1 MSSELKRSLRE
12 KRGSLTDST
21 YKLMKALPKKRCTVA
36 PAGEVLHPA
45 TMPENCKE
53 LQGCKPAVFTSLR
66 ESFTTVFLSKTK
78 SIAYMHVC
86 GGKAKKN
93 TIKQINSNE
102 VDLIIFINES
112 EK

>member
-1 MSSELKRSLRE
+1 
-12 KRGSLTDST
+12 
-21 YKLMKALPKKRCTVA
+21 
-36 PAGEVLHPA
+36 
-45 TMPENCKE
+45 
-53 LQGCKPAVFTSLR
+53 
-66 ESFTTVFLSKTK
+66 
-78 SIAYMHVC
+78 MHVC